1 MVHYNLRNKK
11 WNIIGASLSE
21 PHTRELGAE
30 ISVILLSCLLACLL
44 VSVGLRA
51 RIRGKMFAWS
61 CQNNC

>member
-1 MVHYNLRNKK
+1 MAMTQKLHILLF
-11 WNIIGASLSE
+11 GASLSE
-21 PHTRELGAE
+21 SHTRELGE
-30 ISVILLSCLLACLL
+30 EFSVCMFVCMF